1 MRLRHGGST
10 GACRTTIR
18 GRYGATVLSSM
29 YRGCCC
35 CDLVDESRPTT
46 SGGGCGNQGYTV
58 LYQYTFTAACSRAL
72 SLSLSLDPGLGTSVP
87 LRACERRA
95 CVLRAPCALRVRV
108 MRGLLI
114 EQRGGGRH
122 TCHGSS
128 PSNPKHAYFTV
139 FQTCFG
145 NLTQTFAHHNARP
158 PPRRASACN
167 STARCVRCHLWVPR
181 LN

>member
-1 MRLRHGGST
+1 MGVRLRHGGST

-72 SLSLSLDPGLGTSVP
+72 SLSLSLWTLVWAP
-87 LRACERRA
+87 RC
-95 CVLRAPCALRVRV
+95 PCAHANEGPVCSELRVRYV
-108 MRGLLI
+108 
-114 EQRGGGRH
+114 
-122 TCHGSS
+122 
-128 PSNPKHAYFTV
+128 
-139 FQTCFG
+139 
-145 NLTQTFAHHNARP
+145 
-158 PPRRASACN
+158 
-167 STARCVRCHLWVPR
+167 CV
-181 LN
+181 

>member
-72 SLSLSLDPGLGTSVP
+72 SLSLSGPWSGHLGAWAW
-87 LRACERRA
+87 RACERRA

-114 EQRGGGRH
+114 EQREGGRH
-122 TCHGSS
+122 TCHESS

-139 FQTCFG
+139 FLKLVLETSPKLSPTTTQGRPHGGPARATAPRAAFAVTFG
-145 NLTQTFAHHNARP
+145 CRG
-158 PPRRASACN
+158 
-167 STARCVRCHLWVPR
+167 
-181 LN
+181 